1 MVDTYSG
8 ILLSHEKNAFESILM
23 RWMNLEPIIWSEIS
37 QKEKSKYSNTYIYGI
52 RRDST
57 DEPICKGAMET

>member
-1 MVDTYSG
+1 
-8 ILLSHEKNAFESILM
+8 M

-37 QKEKSKYSNTYIYGI
+37 QKEKSKYINTYIYGL